1 MLHTNYPKF
10 SSYTWIISQLLWSR
24 KLRAAGLGKSGSEYL
39 RRLLGNHSLESDL
52 LTGALLSSSIVQL
65 LSGLHLS
72 LVVDQRLVITPRP
85 SPEVG
90 WGVSRCGCCWSPQA
104 EQSHREH
111 AARMKSPCL
120 YNPISEITYHRFGGA
135 LLVIQA
141 NPDKRWKRSTQVCGN
156 QGWGSAG
163 TILGAAYHRYIL
175 TKS

>member
-10 SSYTWIISQLLWSR
+10 SGYAWIVSQLLWSR
-24 KLRAAGLGKSGSEYL
+24 KLRAAGLGNLARNTEKVAGKPFARVWSANGE
-39 RRLLGNHSLESDL
+39 LLP
-52 LTGALLSSSIVQL
+52 SSIVQL

-85 SPEVG
+85 SPGVG
-90 WGVSRCGCCWSPQA
+90 WGVSRCGCCWSPWA

-111 AARMKSPCL
+111 AARMKSLCL
-120 YNPISEITYHRFGGA
+120 YNLISEIMYHHFGGT

-141 NPDKRWKRSTQVCGN
+141 NPDKRWKRPTQVCEN